1 MSRLKSNH
9 ASLSRLKSNQN
20 LLKLPEQ
27 NYKHFNYTIKKRN
40 QQKNYV
46 MIFFFKLLFSFFSR
60 PTSRLN

>member
-27 NYKHFNYTIKKRN
+27 NYKHFNYIIKKRN
-40 QQKNYV
+40 QQKKLRNDL
-46 MIFFFKLLFSFFSR
+46 FF
-60 PTSRLN
+60 

>member
-27 NYKHFNYTIKKRN
+27 NYKHFNYIIKKRN

-46 MIFFFKLLFSFFSR
+46 MIFFF
-60 PTSRLN
+60 